1 MRGSRPP
8 FNALEEEAEDLMDMI
23 SPSVCVC
30 VFYASQRSSPL
41 LCLLCL
47 LCLNMYT
54 SGGGRSICKE
64 KEYAEKRNIPP
75 SKARWRMLLS
85 VLLFIVLRFK

>member
-30 VFYASQRSSPL
+30 VCFMRLRDPL
-41 LCLLCL
+41 LFF
-47 LCLNMYT
+47 
-54 SGGGRSICKE
+54 
-64 KEYAEKRNIPP
+64 
-75 SKARWRMLLS
+75 
-85 VLLFIVLRFK
+85 VFFVFFV

>member
-23 SPSVCVC
+23 SPSLSVC

-41 LCLLCL
+41 LSL
-47 LCLNMYT
+47 
-54 SGGGRSICKE
+54 SSSSSRSK
-64 KEYAEKRNIPP
+64 
-75 SKARWRMLLS
+75 
-85 VLLFIVLRFK
+85 VLFDV